1 MNLLLE
7 IITPQNLV
15 YKNEVDEVIA
25 PTVNGEIAILPNHIG
40 LLTQITPGELI
51 VKKGNK
57 DQSIA
62 ITGGFLEVNN
72 NQISVLADFAV
83 KSEDINV
90 ARAEEA
96 KKRAEA
102 LMKEKTTEK
111 DFRIAEAQM
120 LKALLELKIASK
132 HKMRRLSP

>member
-1 MNLLLE
+1 MKLLLE
-7 IITPQNLV
+7 IITPQKVV
-15 YKNEVDEVIA
+15 YKNEVEEVIA

-72 NQISVLADFAV
+72 NHISILADFAV

>member
-7 IITPQNLV
+7 IITPQNVV
-15 YKNEVDEVIA
+15 YKNEVDSVIA
-25 PTVNGEIAILPNHIG
+25 PTVNGEITILPNHIG

-51 VKKGNK
+51 VKKENK

-62 ITGGFLEVNN
+62 ITGGFLEVNSN
-72 NQISVLADFAV
+72 HVSVLADFAV